1 MDKETDFID
10 PQPYVGQ
17 DSKFTGLHYPET
29 GSTVAVTGVVE
40 LALNVDAK
48 GNLTN
53 LQVLS
58 EEPPLLGFGDAALS
72 DFSGAKFIPAFRN
85 GQPVESN
92 VKIPVYYKPSAESAR
107 NPSEKGSGRLMNKVV
122 RASFFKRDP
131 LTCAREL
138 IGTELIWGECS
149 GVVVE
154 VEAYAAI
161 DDEAAHT
168 FTRPSARSFIERNKA
183 GAAYVYFNYGVHWM
197 LNVLVKGDA
206 NGFVLIRALEPR
218 RGVELMKRRRGVNDL
233 RQLCSGPGKL
243 TQAFAITGRDHEMD
257 LCSDPRHC
265 FVSNSRATF
274 DVVADKRIGISR
286 SAHLPWRFTLRGSPF
301 VSRAV
306 KL

>member
-1 MDKETDFID
+1 
-10 PQPYVGQ
+10 
-17 DSKFTGLHYPET
+17 
-29 GSTVAVTGVVE
+29 
-40 LALNVDAK
+40 
-48 GNLTN
+48 
-53 LQVLS
+53 
-58 EEPPLLGFGDAALS
+58 
-72 DFSGAKFIPAFRN
+72 
-85 GQPVESN
+85 
-92 VKIPVYYKPSAESAR
+92 
-107 NPSEKGSGRLMNKVV
+107 MNKFV
-122 RASFFKRDP
+122 RAAFFKREP

-149 GVVVE
+149 GTVVE

-183 GAAYVYFNYGVHWM
+183 GAAYVYFSYGNHWM

-218 RGVELMKRRRGVNDL
+218 RGIDLMKRRRGIDDL

-257 LCSDPRHC
+257 LCSERRHC
-265 FVSNSRATF
+265 FVPNPQASF

-301 VSRAV
+301 VSRAPR
-306 KL
+306 